1 MKEYNEDSTNE
12 KPVPLFFHKRT
23 VRLAREAAPRLR
35 ADRILGHRVDSDGNV
50 SFLVKHVGEDETSA
64 DYWPIKDFLE
74 GNTLKLTNYCKEN
87 DLGEFVG
94 ILAEA

>member
-1 MKEYNEDSTNE
+1 M
-12 KPVPLFFHKRT
+12 
-23 VRLAREAAPRLR
+23 RLAQEAAPRLR
-35 ADRILGHRVDSDGNV
+35 ADRILGHRVDSDGNM

-87 DLGEFVG
+87 DLHEVIGA
-94 ILAEA
+94 LAEV